1 MNSWLPFEWVA
12 ASRFLREGR
21 LQTLFIMLGVS
32 IGVGVIVFMSAAL
45 AGQLANVTRRVL
57 SAQAHIV
64 LLPPQEVA
72 RPLRA
77 APDVVEAAKVQKPF
91 QRVRSI
97 DQWQRIMAELARMP
111 EITAVAPMASG
122 SVLAV
127 RGEASRAVTVSGVD
141 AERYYRIVPLPEKIV
156 AGAPRLQSED
166 ILLGAELASDLGAT
180 VGDKVRLVPSTGTG
194 VTLTVT
200 GLLDLGSKSA
210 NQRNAYVALH
220 TAQAL
225 LNLIGG
231 VSAINLS
238 VRDIYAAET
247 VAQAIQAA
255 TGVEADSW
263 IYTNNQLYLAIS
275 AQRVANTAI
284 RFFVGLAIA
293 FGIAAV
299 LIVSVVQ
306 KSKEIGILRA
316 MGASRSQIMRV
327 FLLQGAVLGL
337 AGSVFGSAVGAAAI
351 QLWSV
356 LVRNPDG
363 TPLFPLEQDPR
374 LFAGAAV
381 LATLTGLVAAVA
393 PALRGA
399 RLDPVVAIRG

>member
-21 LQTLFIMLGVS
+21 LQTIFIILGVG

-45 AGQLANVTRRVL
+45 NGQLANVTRRVL

-64 LLPPQEVA
+64 LLPPKEVA

-77 APDVVEAAKVQKPF
+77 APGVAAAALVQKPF

-97 DQWQRIMAELARMP
+97 DQWQTVMADVARMP
-111 EITAVAPMASG
+111 EVAAVSPMAAG

-127 RGEASRAVTVSGVD
+127 RGEASRAVTVLGVD
-141 AERYYRIVPLPEKIV
+141 AEPYFRIVPLPEKIV
-156 AGAPRLQSED
+156 AGTARLNAED
-166 ILLGAELASDLGAT
+166 IVIGTELASDLGAT
-180 VGDKVRLVPSTGTG
+180 VGDKLRIVPSSGQG
-194 VTLTVT
+194 ATLTVT
-200 GLLDLGSKSA
+200 GLVDLGSKGA

-225 LNLIGG
+225 LRLIGG
-231 VSAINLS
+231 VSSIDLTI
-238 VRDIYAAET
+238 RDIYAAED
-247 VAQAIQAA
+247 VAQAIGAA
-255 TGVEADSW
+255 TGVQADSW
-263 IYTNNQLYLAIS
+263 IHTNSQLFTAIS

-316 MGASRSQIMRV
+316 MGASRGQIMRV
-327 FLLQGAVLGL
+327 FLLQGAALGL
-337 AGSVFGSAVGAAAI
+337 AGSLLGSAIGAAAI
-351 QLWSV
+351 YLWGV

-363 TPLFPLEQDPR
+363 TPLFPLEQDAF
-374 LFAGAAV
+374 LYLAAAV
-381 LATLTGLVAAVA
+381 LAMLTGLLAAVA